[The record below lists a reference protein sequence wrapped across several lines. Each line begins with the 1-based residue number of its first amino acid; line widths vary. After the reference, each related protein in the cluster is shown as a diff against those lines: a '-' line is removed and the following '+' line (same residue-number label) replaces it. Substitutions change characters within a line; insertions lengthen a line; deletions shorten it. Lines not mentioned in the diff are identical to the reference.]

1 MLSLL
6 GNSYI
11 NMSETGFGSWKK
23 WNETGFDLLESVVVV
38 KMLII
43 LLSGLLSAYIEN
55 KNHSGK
61 QPQLGRNMIRRH
73 LNLWGCCLATR
84 YM

>member
-23 WNETGFDLLESVVVV
+23 WSETGFGS
-38 KMLII
+38 
-43 LLSGLLSAYIEN
+43 
-55 KNHSGK
+55 
-61 QPQLGRNMIRRH
+61 
-73 LNLWGCCLATR
+73 TR
-84 YM
+84 IFEKWQQQF